1 MKNDNEI
8 GIFKFNKIEIIEDKK
23 FIQKLENCKKMSE
36 YIELNVKKNDEM
48 KKIMKNEKMEEY
60 AESTF
65 DYLKSINV
73 INENGQTENTNI
85 IYGQIFTINY
95 KKNILTIV
103 DKKIY
108 ENHFEKTNEYNVY
121 LNDVGIIEDET
132 KIILNFINQIKQKN
146 DCNFL
151 LYVLSNRKS
160 MSGRQKNNIKA
171 EKEIDSLFK
180 LWNITDKYYSYKQ
193 YKIYLNL
200 YEELYIDTLKK
211 NLDINLS
218 NYEKIKEQIRKV
230 KKEILKGD

>member
-95 KKNILTIV
+95 KKNILTII

-108 ENHFEKTNEYNVY
+108 ENHFEKTNEYNFY

>member
-1 MKNDNEI
+1 
-8 GIFKFNKIEIIEDKK
+8 
-23 FIQKLENCKKMSE
+23 
-36 YIELNVKKNDEM
+36 
-48 KKIMKNEKMEEY
+48 
-60 AESTF
+60 
-65 DYLKSINV
+65 
-73 INENGQTENTNI
+73 
-85 IYGQIFTINY
+85 
-95 KKNILTIV
+95 
-103 DKKIY
+103 
-108 ENHFEKTNEYNVY
+108 
-121 LNDVGIIEDET
+121 
-132 KIILNFINQIKQKN
+132 
-146 DCNFL
+146 
-151 LYVLSNRKS
+151 